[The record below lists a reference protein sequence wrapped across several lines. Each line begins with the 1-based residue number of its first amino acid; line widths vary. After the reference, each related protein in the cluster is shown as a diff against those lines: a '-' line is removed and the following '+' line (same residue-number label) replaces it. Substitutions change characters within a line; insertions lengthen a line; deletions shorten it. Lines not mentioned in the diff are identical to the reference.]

1 MFIPKVELVLSLST
15 VFEDSNSGKSKII
28 VEYGYYVINKSP
40 TTKIKKWKLPLISW
54 EKTLKADGLF
64 SNFFKTSIIDI
75 KSTEC
80 CEAKWKQQNNNLHIW
95 YDNR

>member
-40 TTKIKKWKLPLISW
+40 TTKIKK
-54 EKTLKADGLF
+54 
-64 SNFFKTSIIDI
+64 
-75 KSTEC
+75 
-80 CEAKWKQQNNNLHIW
+80 
-95 YDNR
+95 